1 VQNRQIGKIIGVT
14 DNTVTV
20 LLESGKS
27 EQIFKSLF
35 NFTVLT
41 GDEVYLYFDDS
52 GRIVFIELRQPQA
65 PPTSSEVRVTHAY
78 SPQSYRDEGSF
89 WGGFLLTFLF
99 PVVGLVIA
107 LVLDKPETR
116 RGALRA
122 VLVQVILG
130 VALFL
135 ILTMGL
141 CSALY

>member
-1 VQNRQIGKIIGVT
+1 MQNRQIGKIIGVT

-78 SPQSYRDEGSF
+78 SPQSHRDEGSF
-89 WGGFLLTFLF
+89 WGGFLLTLLF

-107 LVLDKPETR
+107 LVLDKSETR

-122 VLVQVILG
+122 VLIQVITG

>member
-1 VQNRQIGKIIGVT
+1 MQNRQIGKIIAVT

-20 LLESGKS
+20 LLESGRR

-35 NFTVLT
+35 NFTILT

-52 GRIVFIELRQPQA
+52 GRIVFTELRQPLA
-65 PPTSSEVRVTHAY
+65 PPSSSEVRVTHTY

-89 WGGFLLTFLF
+89 WGGFFLTILF

-107 LVLDKPETR
+107 LVLDKSETR

-122 VLVQVILG
+122 VLIQVIVG